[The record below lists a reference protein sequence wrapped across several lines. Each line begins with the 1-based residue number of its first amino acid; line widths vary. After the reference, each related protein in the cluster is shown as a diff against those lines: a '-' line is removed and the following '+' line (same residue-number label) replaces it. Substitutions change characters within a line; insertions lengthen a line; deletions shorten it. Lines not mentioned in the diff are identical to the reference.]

1 MVMKYINA
9 ILLGTL
15 LSFFCFPVLAQ
26 DEKNYDA
33 VYNSILKE
41 YTLNPDGSTLY
52 HYVKDQKL
60 LTYRAINGMYG
71 ETFVVYNPRFQ
82 KLEVA
87 GSATTMADG
96 KLVKAPANAFNE
108 VLPGF
113 AANAP
118 DFNMLREM
126 VITHTALEKNTVIH
140 LDYTIRSEKGF
151 YSALAGN
158 EVLSETEP
166 VRSLTVRIKVPVQQ
180 ELAYKI
186 YNIKGAPV
194 TTTEGNMRVY
204 TWKFENVPVI
214 SAEENQVTGNELYPR
229 LIFTT
234 GTDAD
239 QEWAAFSGQQAF
251 SAGLTDGMKK
261 ETDRMAS
268 DVTDKTAL
276 ALKIQEKVVSEVS
289 LTAIPMK
296 YSGFRL
302 RTPGQVWDG
311 NYGTLPEKALLLS
324 ALLNQA
330 GIPAWPVAVL
340 RASLFDGK
348 IADLNSI
355 EDMIVKVAVPGGEVL
370 WLSAA
375 SLNGQDLSRTMP
387 GKVFVVFAE
396 GGRITEIRTGTQ
408 EAVASLSGNLFINE
422 KNEVNGE
429 VTASLSGPVNPSY
442 TLQRDKEKARQWIS
456 GGVGRQDIKEVKL
469 SQPGPEA
476 SKFTFQVQ
484 KENAQKKDTMLRTL
498 TLPYLSNGIESWSI
512 KLLPSYRNKPF
523 EVPCPLN
530 ESVDLTLT
538 VPEGYELLSPE
549 DEVNITN
556 AAGSCRFE
564 VKREAGKIIVNKEL
578 KISQRII
585 EPKNYAAFK
594 SLMDNWNAPHQKEV
608 VFIVR

>member
-1 MVMKYINA
+1 
-9 ILLGTL
+9 
-15 LSFFCFPVLAQ
+15 
-26 DEKNYDA
+26 
-33 VYNSILKE
+33 
-41 YTLNPDGSTLY
+41 
-52 HYVKDQKL
+52 
-60 LTYRAINGMYG
+60 
-71 ETFVVYNPRFQ
+71 
-82 KLEVA
+82 
-87 GSATTMADG
+87 
-96 KLVKAPANAFNE
+96 
-108 VLPGF
+108 
-113 AANAP
+113 
-118 DFNMLREM
+118 
-126 VITHTALEKNTVIH
+126 
-140 LDYTIRSEKGF
+140 
-151 YSALAGN
+151 
-158 EVLSETEP
+158 
-166 VRSLTVRIKVPVQQ
+166 
-180 ELAYKI
+180 
-186 YNIKGAPV
+186 
-194 TTTEGNMRVY
+194 
-204 TWKFENVPVI
+204 
-214 SAEENQVTGNELYPR
+214 
-229 LIFTT
+229 
-234 GTDAD
+234 
-239 QEWAAFSGQQAF
+239 
-251 SAGLTDGMKK
+251 
-261 ETDRMAS
+261 
-268 DVTDKTAL
+268 
-276 ALKIQEKVVSEVS
+276 
-289 LTAIPMK
+289 
-296 YSGFRL
+296 
-302 RTPGQVWDG
+302 
-311 NYGTLPEKALLLS
+311 
-324 ALLNQA
+324 
-330 GIPAWPVAVL
+330 
-340 RASLFDGK
+340 
-348 IADLNSI
+348 
-355 EDMIVKVAVPGGEVL
+355 VL

-498 TLPYLSNGIESWSI
+498 TLPYLSNG
-512 KLLPSYRNKPF
+512 
-523 EVPCPLN
+523 N

>member
-1 MVMKYINA
+1 
-9 ILLGTL
+9 
-15 LSFFCFPVLAQ
+15 
-26 DEKNYDA
+26 
-33 VYNSILKE
+33 
-41 YTLNPDGSTLY
+41 
-52 HYVKDQKL
+52 
-60 LTYRAINGMYG
+60 
-71 ETFVVYNPRFQ
+71 
-82 KLEVA
+82 
-87 GSATTMADG
+87 
-96 KLVKAPANAFNE
+96 
-108 VLPGF
+108 
-113 AANAP
+113 
-118 DFNMLREM
+118 
-126 VITHTALEKNTVIH
+126 
-140 LDYTIRSEKGF
+140 
-151 YSALAGN
+151 
-158 EVLSETEP
+158 
-166 VRSLTVRIKVPVQQ
+166 
-180 ELAYKI
+180 
-186 YNIKGAPV
+186 
-194 TTTEGNMRVY
+194 
-204 TWKFENVPVI
+204 
-214 SAEENQVTGNELYPR
+214 
-229 LIFTT
+229 
-234 GTDAD
+234 
-239 QEWAAFSGQQAF
+239 
-251 SAGLTDGMKK
+251 
-261 ETDRMAS
+261 
-268 DVTDKTAL
+268 
-276 ALKIQEKVVSEVS
+276 
-289 LTAIPMK
+289 
-296 YSGFRL
+296 
-302 RTPGQVWDG
+302 
-311 NYGTLPEKALLLS
+311 
-324 ALLNQA
+324 
-330 GIPAWPVAVL
+330 
-340 RASLFDGK
+340 
-348 IADLNSI
+348 
-355 EDMIVKVAVPGGEVL
+355 L